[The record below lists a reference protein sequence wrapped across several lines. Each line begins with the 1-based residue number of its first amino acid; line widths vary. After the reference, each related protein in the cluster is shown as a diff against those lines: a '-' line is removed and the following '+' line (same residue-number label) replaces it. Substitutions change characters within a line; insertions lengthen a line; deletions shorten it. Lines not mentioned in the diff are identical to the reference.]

1 MVDMVHIYIDTTGN
15 NIQWLYESDK
25 WKDYVCED
33 FDEHVVI
40 FRSKNRKVIEKAKWY
55 KEAREILESIEN
67 GGSIPE
73 GFDCDCIE
81 SFDEEGKNLINI
93 LHFLYPDR
101 NYKYYEI
108 THGDELDWIECIV
121 DDVVDPCRL
130 TEIYYKKIVD
140 IEIHISEFKN
150 GFHKRKDIITYSEFA
165 NAEKMGIKEY
175 FIKKYELSSDT
186 KICVMRADE
195 YMSVP
200 NWYDVC

>member
-1 MVDMVHIYIDTTGN
+1 MVDIVHIYIDTTGN
-15 NIQWLYESDK
+15 NIQWLYEFDK

-73 GFDCDCIE
+73 GFDYDCIE

-93 LHFLYPDR
+93 LHFLYPDC
-101 NYKYYEI
+101 NYNYYEI

-121 DDVVDPCRL
+121 DDAVDPYRL
-130 TEIYYKKIVD
+130 TEIYYKKIVN
-140 IEIHISEFKN
+140 IEIHISEFRN

-175 FIKKYELSSDT
+175 FMKKYELSSDT

>member
-15 NIQWLYESDK
+15 NIQWLYEFDK

-55 KEAREILESIEN
+55 KEAREILGSIEN
-67 GGSIPE
+67 GDNIPD
-73 GFDCDCIE
+73 GFDYDCIE
-81 SFDEEGKNLINI
+81 SFDEEGNNLINI

-130 TEIYYKKIVD
+130 SEIYYKKIAD

-165 NAEKMGIKEY
+165 DAEKMGIKEY
-175 FIKKYELSSDT
+175 FMQKYKLSSDT
-186 KICVMRADE
+186 KIRVMRADE
-195 YMSVP
+195 YISVP

>member
-15 NIQWLYESDK
+15 NIQWLYEFDK

-67 GGSIPE
+67 GDNIPD
-73 GFDCDCIE
+73 GFDYDCIE
-81 SFDEEGKNLINI
+81 SFDEEGNNLISI

-101 NYKYYEI
+101 NYNYYEI

-121 DDVVDPCRL
+121 DDAVDPCRL

-175 FIKKYELSSDT
+175 FMKKYELSSDT